1 MYIIIFIIYKKKQL
15 IEEISNEINSDIDLI
30 LKTYN
35 EEKKNEDL
43 AVQGK
48 FKVLSMLMIV
58 FTLICFAS
66 TAFGADLNKVF
77 VTNYAELK
85 SALSGE

>member
-48 FKVLSMLMIV
+48 FKVL
-58 FTLICFAS
+58 FTRVGKNKRCLLIY
-66 TAFGADLNKVF
+66 LYNI
-77 VTNYAELK
+77 
-85 SALSGE
+85 

>member
-1 MYIIIFIIYKKKQL
+1 MKIFFHIMYIIIFIIYKKKQL

-48 FKVLSMLMIV
+48 FKVL
-58 FTLICFAS
+58 FTR
-66 TAFGADLNKVF
+66 GGKNKRCLLLYLY
-77 VTNYAELK
+77 NI
-85 SALSGE
+85 

>member
-48 FKVLSMLMIV
+48 FKVLFARGGKNKRCL
-58 FTLICFAS
+58 LIY
-66 TAFGADLNKVF
+66 LYNI
-77 VTNYAELK
+77 
-85 SALSGE
+85 

>member
-48 FKVLSMLMIV
+48 FKVL
-58 FTLICFAS
+58 FTRGRKNKRCLLIY
-66 TAFGADLNKVF
+66 LYNI
-77 VTNYAELK
+77 
-85 SALSGE
+85 

>member
-35 EEKKNEDL
+35 EEKK
-43 AVQGK
+43 K
-48 FKVLSMLMIV
+48 
-58 FTLICFAS
+58 
-66 TAFGADLNKVF
+66 
-77 VTNYAELK
+77 
-85 SALSGE
+85 